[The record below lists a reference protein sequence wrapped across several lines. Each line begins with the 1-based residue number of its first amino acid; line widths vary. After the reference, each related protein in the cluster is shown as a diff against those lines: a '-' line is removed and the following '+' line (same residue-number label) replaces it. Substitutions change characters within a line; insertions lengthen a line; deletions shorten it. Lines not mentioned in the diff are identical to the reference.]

1 MGSEKHSGHSP
12 YSKWAENEEW
22 SIETGGEKRVC
33 NVAPDL
39 PDYRDFTYTPPLIRI
54 KAEWDP
60 PDDPVVLDQMG
71 EGACAGF
78 GLAATIN
85 SLTKIKNQEQ
95 SASARMLYE
104 MARKHDEWPGMKYEG
119 SSCRGAIKGW
129 YAMGVCSELEWPY
142 VLGDPGKLTVVRA
155 KAARKIRVGAY
166 YRINHRLAD
175 FHAAINET
183 GAIFVSASVHDG
195 WQLRGTG
202 SNSPLPWIKKQD
214 VGEGRPGH
222 AFSIVGYNGD
232 GFIVQ
237 NSWGKSWGRVGLAL
251 WTYEDWYENI
261 RDAWVFRLSLST
273 PAIWQVSTRLKL
285 TERGISA
292 GAGLGKPVRSEIA
305 GHFVHIDDG
314 RFHDHGPYWS
324 NLDDVKETA
333 SLLAG
338 GGDNAYK
345 HLLFYAHGGLNTPV
359 DSAKRIRGMKEVFKE
374 NDIYPFH
381 FMYDTGL
388 TEEVKDIF
396 AKRLKVHS
404 ERVGAISDASDYAI
418 EKLLRGVG
426 RAIWREM
433 KAGAQSPFTK
443 DSSGWQVVEQFLE
456 AIQKSQTDIKIHLL
470 GHSTGAILLAF
481 LLEAMKAQI
490 PSQRIKS
497 VSLMA
502 PAATTK
508 LFFSHYNDLLGSEG
522 EGFGIDSMA
531 VYNLTDKLEKQDQVA
546 GVYRKSLLYLVSRS
560 FEEELGGES
569 KEDTEKKKYGA
580 RLLGMQRYSVPVDRQ
595 VGKKI
600 EFLYS
605 GSAKGK
611 KRTAATSHGG
621 FDNDVLTMN
630 DILKRILEV
639 EVPKRPFNKQ
649 DLAYDQ

>member
-1 MGSEKHSGHSP
+1 MGSEN
-12 YSKWAENEEW
+12 YSKWAENKEW
-22 SIETGGEKRVC
+22 YLETGGDNRVC
-33 NVAPDL
+33 NIAPDL

-54 KAEWDP
+54 KAELEP
-60 PDDPVVLDQMG
+60 PDDLVVLDQQG

-78 GLAATIN
+78 GLASTIN
-85 SLTKIKNQEQ
+85 CLTKIKKLDE
-95 SASARMLYE
+95 SASSRMLYE

-142 VLGDPGKLTVVRA
+142 VFEDPGKLTVPRA

-175 FHAAINET
+175 FHAALNET

-195 WQLRGTG
+195 WKLRGTG
-202 SNSPLPWIKKQD
+202 SNSPLPRIKKQD
-214 VGEGRPGH
+214 VSEDRPGH
-222 AFSIVGYNGD
+222 AFAIVGYSGD

-237 NSWGKSWGRVGLAL
+237 NSWGKSWGRVGFAL
-251 WTYEDWYENI
+251 LTYEDWYENI

-273 PAIWQVSTRLKL
+273 PAIWQVSTRLKS
-285 TERGISA
+285 TERGVSV
-292 GAGLGKPVRSEIA
+292 GAGQGKPIRSEIA

-333 SLLAG
+333 SLLAEG
-338 GGDNAYK
+338 SNKEYK

-359 DSAKRIRGMKEVFKE
+359 DSAKRIRGMKEVFKA
-374 NDIYPFH
+374 NNIYPFH

-396 AKRLKVHS
+396 SKRLKVHS

-443 DSSGWQVVEQFLE
+443 DRSGWLVIKQFLE
-456 AIQKSQTDIKIHLL
+456 EIEKTQANIKIHLL

-481 LLEAMKAQI
+481 LLEAMKAQF
-490 PSQRIKS
+490 PSQRITS

-508 LFFSHYNDLLGSEG
+508 LFLSHYNSLLGSDADS
-522 EGFGIDSMA
+522 FGIDSMT
-531 VYNLTDKLEKQDQVA
+531 VYNLTNKLEKQDNVA

-569 KEDTEKKKYGA
+569 REDTEKKKHGA

-595 VGKKI
+595 VGKKV
-600 EFLYS
+600 EFIYS
-605 GSAKGK
+605 GSLKGE
-611 KRTAATSHGG
+611 KRTGATTHGG
-621 FDNDVLTMN
+621 FDNDLLTMN
-630 DILKRILEV
+630 DILKRILTIV
-639 EVPKRPFNKQ
+639 EVPARPFNKQ